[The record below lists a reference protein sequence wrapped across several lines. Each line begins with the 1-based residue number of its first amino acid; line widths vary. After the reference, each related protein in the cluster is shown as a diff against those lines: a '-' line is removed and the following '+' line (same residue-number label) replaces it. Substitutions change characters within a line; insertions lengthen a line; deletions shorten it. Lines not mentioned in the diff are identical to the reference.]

1 MGNKLGHKVLLTTI
15 LLTTALILLSS
26 CMTMTPGSEN
36 FEFEYD
42 YTLQLVKDQ
51 TQEQAVT
58 EMFMALTSYRHTLIP
73 NEYAFLETESPSI
86 PGMGRLIQSWSTQV
100 ADFLLSN
107 FNYLTNLS
115 NEVLDTIEFENPQ
128 QMVETSDSSI
138 AELYRQLYFSII
150 EKAIHERLHELNLE
164 NWNAMVTQYNAW
176 VATQEL
182 LGNGSGKPISESDI
196 ASKVSKLVADLYFTY
211 FTQKETLIRT
221 TPNPDMDP
229 TAARVLGL
237 DR

>member
-138 AELYRQLYFSII
+138 AELYRQLYFSTI
-150 EKAIHERLHELNLE
+150 EKAIHERLHELNLG

-196 ASKVSKLVADLYFTY
+196 ASKVSNLVADLYFTY